1 MYSSVQLPDG
11 VPPFIHINQNDF
23 LGRKTK
29 KVKEEDL
36 AICICKYET
45 SDPESACGEGC
56 LNVLTSTECT
66 PGFCPCGNYCK
77 NQRFQKCEYAKTKLF
92 KTDGRGWGLHADEY
106 IKDGQFIIEYCGE
119 VISSE
124 KARRRSQTYETQGL
138 KDAYII
144 SLNAN
149 YFIDATRKGSLA
161 RFINHSCLPNCET
174 RKWTVLGETRVG
186 IFAKQDISHGVELTY
201 NYNFEWYGGAT
212 VRCLCGAPKCSI
224 FLGGKSHG
232 FQEHNHLWEE
242 GDDRYPVDEIPLY
255 DSGEDETLIKKARIQ
270 SSCEPERMDNGRIVY
285 SAMMSVKEEC
295 ENFSEPGISSEA
307 AHHSVPM
314 DSVLGRPV
322 NAEVGEG
329 LYTHDLQDGFHK
341 QNAFIPRRNYS
352 AGVGLLKNKVN
363 HSPKQKTK
371 TSGRT
376 QVTFENVA
384 KLFPSKESREEIM
397 RYEEMRNQGNSALSS
412 LYDEIRPTIEE
423 HERDSLDSMPTSVAE
438 KWIGASCFKTK
449 TDFDFYFSVVKNV
462 LCPPQTNN
470 VEVKHSIEDGS
481 FQTKVDDDRP
491 HEVEMLTN

>member
-1 MYSSVQLPDG
+1 MCSARDSSQVQLPDG

-29 KVKEEDL
+29 KLKEEDL
-36 AICICKYET
+36 AICLCKYEHG
-45 SDPESACGEGC
+45 DPESACGEGC

-66 PGFCPCGNYCK
+66 PGCCPCGNYCK

-92 KTDGRGWGLHADEY
+92 RTDGRGWGLHADEN

-124 KARRRSQTYETQGL
+124 KARKRSQTYENQGL

-186 IFAKQDISHGVELTY
+186 IFAKQDISIGIELTY

-232 FQEHNHLWEE
+232 FLEYNHVWEE

-255 DSGEDETLIKKARIQ
+255 DSGEDENLIKKARIQ
-270 SSCEPERMDNGRIVY
+270 TDCVS
-285 SAMMSVKEEC
+285 K
-295 ENFSEPGISSEA
+295 
-307 AHHSVPM
+307 PM
-314 DSVLGRPV
+314 DSDSKVYPESGMVSFKEEEHSSEPRVYLDPV
-322 NAEVGEG
+322 DDVAPGKE
-329 LYTHDLQDGFHK
+329 LYPTDLQDGC
-341 QNAFIPRRNYS
+341 IPRRNNT
-352 AGVGLLKNKVN
+352 AGVGPIKNKVK
-363 HSPKQKTK
+363 HSLKQKAMS
-371 TSGRT
+371 SGRK
-376 QVTFENVA
+376 QVTSENIA
-384 KLFPSKESREEIM
+384 KLFPSKESMEEIM
-397 RYEEMRNQGNSALSS
+397 KYEEMRNQASSTLNS
-412 LYDEIRPTIEE
+412 LYDEIRPAIEE
-423 HERDSLDSMPTSVAE
+423 YERDSLDNVPTSVAE
-438 KWIGASCFKTK
+438 KWIGASCFKMK
-449 TDFDFYFSVVKNV
+449 SDFDFFFSVVKNIM
-462 LCPPQTNN
+462 CPQQMTNT
-470 VEVKHSIEDGS
+470 EVKEEG
-481 FQTKVDDDRP
+481 DDKSY
-491 HEVEMLTN
+491 EVKMLTS

>member
-1 MYSSVQLPDG
+1 MQCSAPDLSQLKLPDG

-29 KVKEEDL
+29 KIKEEDL
-36 AICICKYET
+36 AICICKYEQ

-66 PGFCPCGNYCK
+66 PGYCPCGSYCK

-92 KTDGRGWGLHADEY
+92 KTDGRGWGLHADEN

-124 KARRRSQTYETQGL
+124 KARKRSQTYENQGL

-149 YFIDATRKGSLA
+149 YFIDATRKGSVA

-186 IFAKQDISHGVELTY
+186 IFAKQDISIGIELTY

-232 FQEHNHLWEE
+232 FLEYNHVWEE

-255 DSGEDETLIKKARIQ
+255 DSGEDENLIKKASIHTDV
-270 SSCEPERMDNGRIVY
+270 EP
-285 SAMMSVKEEC
+285 K
-295 ENFSEPGISSEA
+295 
-307 AHHSVPM
+307 PM
-314 DSVLGRPV
+314 DDESRVYPGSGMVSFEEEYEHSSDARISLDPV
-322 NAEVGEG
+322 DGVVPRKE
-329 LYTHDLQDGFHK
+329 LYPNDLQDGYHK
-341 QNAFIPRRNYS
+341 HSAFIPRRNNN
-352 AGVGLLKNKVN
+352 AGVSPFKNKVK
-363 HSPKQKTK
+363 HSSKQKAK
-371 TSGRT
+371 SSGRK
-376 QVTFENVA
+376 QVTAENVS
-384 KLFPSKESREEIM
+384 KLFSSKESMEEIM
-397 RYEEMRNQGNSALSS
+397 KYEEMRNQVNSTLNS
-412 LYDEIRPTIEE
+412 LYDEIRPAIEE
-423 HERDSLDSMPTSVAE
+423 FERDSLDNVPTSVAE
-438 KWIGASCFKTK
+438 KWIEASCFKMNS
-449 TDFDFYFSVVKNV
+449 DFDFFFSVVKNV
-462 LCPPQTNN
+462 MCPQQTTNAD
-470 VEVKHSIEDGS
+470 EVKPSWEGEDKS
-481 FQTKVDDDRP
+481 Y
-491 HEVEMLTN
+491 EVKMLTG